1 MEPIEE
7 QVTTAVPAV
16 RRPLLSP
23 QLAAAVLLLAA
34 GVAAL
39 VAWGDNGGSR
49 TTAGIVPGAPAFRY
63 VNSGWVSPL
72 DGGEAGPFATELRAF
87 VLTSQEELDAFEG
100 DFISKRIYGNATTL
114 DRIEFD
120 SSALLAAYYVW
131 RPVRGDPLS
140 VAGLQLEEGRA
151 VVKIELDED
160 PQGREYPYLFA
171 PMIMV
176 AVERSLFPE
185 GEPVEF
191 VFELNGQTEVTQT
204 ATPNPAAPSSRALQ
218 SPPS

>member
-1 MEPIEE
+1 MDGQYMDTIEG
-7 QVTTAVPAV
+7 QVTSASPAA
-16 RRPLLSP
+16 RLPLPSL
-23 QLAAAVLLLAA
+23 QLAAAVLLLLA
-34 GVAAL
+34 GMAAL
-39 VAWGDNGGSR
+39 LAWGGSEGSGR
-49 TTAGIVPGAPAFRY
+49 TLIAVPGTPVFRY

-72 DGGEAGPFATELRAF
+72 DWEESGPFATELRAF

-100 DFISKRIYGNATTL
+100 GFVSKRIYGNSTTL
-114 DRIEFD
+114 DRIRFD
-120 SSALLAAYYVW
+120 SAALLAAYYVW

-140 VAGLQLEEGRA
+140 VADLQVEEGRA

-191 VFELNGQTEVTQT
+191 VFELNGQPEVTQT
-204 ATPNPAAPSSRALQ
+204 ATPNPATPSS
-218 SPPS
+218 